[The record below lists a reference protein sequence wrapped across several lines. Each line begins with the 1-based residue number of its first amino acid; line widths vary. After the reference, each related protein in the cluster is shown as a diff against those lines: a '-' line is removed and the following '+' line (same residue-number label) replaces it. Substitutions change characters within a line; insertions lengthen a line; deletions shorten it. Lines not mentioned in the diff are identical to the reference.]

1 MKKVSLLFTIL
12 MATYASA
19 QIRVGESKF
28 GKAIVGASNFSPA
41 IIAVSP
47 TAVCALPGSCGNTTG
62 CPIYIFTG
70 EGDWRIPGNW
80 AGGNM
85 PPTEL
90 PNCYQIIINPA
101 SNKSVLVSPQTFYT
115 GSKLHVMPGKTLIVP
130 GNVFMQ

>member
-1 MKKVSLLFTIL
+1 MKALFIL
-12 MATYASA
+12 FMLCFSTCGWA
-19 QIRVGESKF
+19 QI
-28 GKAIVGASNFSPA
+28 GKVEIGKSTIGRSDFSPA
-41 IIAVSP
+41 VIAQSV
-47 TAVCALPGSCGNTTG
+47 TAVCALPNSCSDSTG

-101 SNKSVLVSPQTFYT
+101 SNKSVMVNPQTFYT

-130 GNVFMQ
+130 GNIFVQ

>member
-1 MKKVSLLFTIL
+1 MKALFILFLLCFSTGGW
-12 MATYASA
+12 A
-19 QIRVGESKF
+19 QIGKVDIGKSTIGRSDF
-28 GKAIVGASNFSPA
+28 GPA
-41 IIAVSP
+41 VIAQAV
-47 TAVCALPGSCGNTTG
+47 TVVCALPNSCGDSTG

-90 PNCYQIIINPA
+90 PNCYQIIINPV
-101 SNKSVLVSPQTFYT
+101 SNKSVMVNPQTFYT

-130 GNVFMQ
+130 SNVFVQ

>member
-1 MKKVSLLFTIL
+1 MKSLLICFLLIYS
-12 MATYASA
+12 AVVHA
-19 QIRVGESKF
+19 QI
-28 GKAIVGASNFSPA
+28 GKADIGKASIGRVDFSPA
-41 IIAVSP
+41 IIAMAN
-47 TAVCALPGSCGNTTG
+47 TQVCALPNSCGNTSG

-101 SNKSVLVSPQTFYT
+101 SNKSVMVTPQTFYT
-115 GSKLHVMPGKTLIVP
+115 GSKLHVLPGKTLIVP
-130 GNVFMQ
+130 GNVFVQ

>member
-1 MKKVSLLFTIL
+1 MKAIL
-12 MATYASA
+12 SIIFVCISAVTTA
-19 QIRVGESKF
+19 QIGTAAI
-28 GKAIVGASNFSPA
+28 GKSIIGRSDFSPA
-41 IIAVSP
+41 VIAQAI
-47 TAVCALPGSCGNTTG
+47 TTVCALPNSCGDSTG

-90 PNCYQIIINPA
+90 PNCYQIIINPV
-101 SNKSVLVSPQTFYT
+101 SNKSVMVNPQTFYT

-130 GNVFMQ
+130 GNVFVQ

>member
-1 MKKVSLLFTIL
+1 MKVLLHFFLLFCGTTAL
-12 MATYASA
+12 A
-19 QIRVGESKF
+19 QIGKVDIGKSTIGRTDF
-28 GKAIVGASNFSPA
+28 GPA
-41 IIAVSP
+41 IIAQAS
-47 TAVCALPGSCGNTTG
+47 TAVCSMPNSCGDSTG

-85 PPTEL
+85 PPVEM

-101 SNKSVLVSPQTFYT
+101 SNKSVLVNPQTFYT

-130 GNVFMQ
+130 GNVFVQ